1 MLGIREIAK
10 RSMCSSV
17 NNETQTTGRTSLQKP
32 PKSMADLI
40 GEWGLWQLR
49 AVLLIFLCKIPA
61 AWFMA
66 CLLFTAPFAKDG
78 EYRCKQTEL
87 TMRHSMMTNL
97 NEPTAHIV
105 HSIREIDVCHAYQ
118 NETNESSAA
127 GIRAAE
133 PCNAFEHHSVFYS
146 LVTQFDLVCSRT
158 ILIAVTQFFH
168 LCGVL
173 TGGIFATKLLD

>member
-1 MLGIREIAK
+1 
-10 RSMCSSV
+10 MCSSV

-32 PKSMADLI
+32 PKSVADLI

-78 EYRCKQTEL
+78 EYRCNQTAL
-87 TMRHSMMTNL
+87 TMRHSLMTNL
-97 NEPTAHIV
+97 DETTADIAHPKA
-105 HSIREIDVCHAYQ
+105 EIDVCHVYR
-118 NETNESSAA
+118 NETYKSSTPD
-127 GIRAAE
+127 IQAAE